1 NIHTIKIEH
10 YKIAK
15 FFSAFE
21 MKNDMRMFGILGHF
35 PKGGSFNELIFSFH
49 PQMGN
54 ENIVCKIKQ
63 QKFSATFDFFNG
75 LILKIFFEGLY
86 VWGFDNSW
94 PKHCYFSHCLSFYYL
109 IESSFYTFNFW

>member
-1 NIHTIKIEH
+1 F
-10 YKIAK
+10 
-15 FFSAFE
+15 FFSSRRRHTRS
-21 MKNDMRMFGILGHF
+21 KRDWSSDVCSSDLMFGILGHF
-35 PKGGSFNELIFSFH
+35 PKGVSFNELIFSFH

-75 LILKIFFEGLY
+75 LILKGCFEGLY
-86 VWGFDNSW
+86 VWRFDNSW
-94 PKHCYFSHCLSFYYL
+94 PKYCYFSHCLSFYYL